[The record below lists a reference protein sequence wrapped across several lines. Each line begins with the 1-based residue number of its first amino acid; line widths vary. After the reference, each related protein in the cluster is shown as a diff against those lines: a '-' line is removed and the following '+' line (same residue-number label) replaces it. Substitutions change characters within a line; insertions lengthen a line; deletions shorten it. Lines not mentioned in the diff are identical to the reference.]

1 LIAFLEATA
10 LFLPI
15 EAGGRSEPVA
25 PRQGS
30 YRPRAGSMRVRFIE
44 GPPTIEPGACAR
56 VVVEVEEGFLETVV
70 AGSELQIIEEG
81 RIVGLLTVTRGLK

>member
-1 LIAFLEATA
+1 M
-10 LFLPI
+10 
-15 EAGGRSEPVA
+15 EAGGRSEPIS

-44 GPPTIEPGACAR
+44 GPPTIEPGGCAR
-56 VVVEVEEGFLETVV
+56 VVVEVEEGSLENVV
-70 AGSELQIIEEG
+70 AGSELHIIEED

>member
-15 EAGGRSEPVA
+15 DAGGRSEPIA

-44 GPPTIEPGACAR
+44 GPPTIEPGGCAR
-56 VVVEVEEGFLETVV
+56 VVVEIEEGALDNV
-70 AGSELQIIEEG
+70 AAGCELQIIVED

>member
-15 EAGGRSEPVA
+15 EAGGRSEPIA

-44 GPPTIEPGACAR
+44 GPPTIEPGGCAR
-56 VVVEVEEGFLETVV
+56 VVVEVEEGFPETVV
-70 AGSELQIIEEG
+70 AGSELQIIEED